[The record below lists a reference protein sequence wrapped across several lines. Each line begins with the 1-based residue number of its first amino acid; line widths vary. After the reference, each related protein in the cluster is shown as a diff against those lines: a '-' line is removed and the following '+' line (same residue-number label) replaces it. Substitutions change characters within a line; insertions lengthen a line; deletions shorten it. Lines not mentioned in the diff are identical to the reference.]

1 MKLDFNLF
9 IDGVT
14 QSGATKDDFR
24 KALDL
29 VKSGNYRS
37 TPQDRAA
44 MLNLLRFSD
53 FLSGGANG
61 KTFEPAIF
69 GFVGEPK
76 NIGAYITKDSAPDVE
91 LKYTDVVRIFGQEFA
106 EQFAFDPSVTDVT
119 NRTIEI
125 KQKLRSS
132 QTTFTQLGAKS
143 GFAQEIE
150 RIRAQ
155 AEIKEKVG
163 KDGRVSIKAS
173 LYDDDRL
180 FAWFESPEQTKYR
193 NALITQFEQK
203 MQNYLLFAYTDGK
216 LSVKA
221 FPGLA
226 KEFNLRKSAARRRQ
240 MTSLEFTGG
249 ATGGSVALRASAE
262 GDRLIREKAI
272 DVTSQI
278 QNAVEK
284 NFGRNL
290 LNFYLNGDG
299 AAVFKKTGANTKYG
313 FVNGIAEILI
323 IIKEFDPKAG
333 GKPFTFEGQVD
344 DTRMGTMT
352 SKAKMPKQR
361 ARAQSQTQQG
371 VSAAQITELARRAF
385 VQKMPKGQINGPPAP
400 VEGILTYRSG
410 RFAQSFNILTIDERA
425 NKIRYTY
432 DPIYRVHEAT
442 SRNPRTLIESAI
454 RNVVQR
460 KLGKMFGYIS
470 Q

>member
-91 LKYTDVVRIFGQEFA
+91 LKYSDVVRIFGQEFA

-143 GFAQEIE
+143 GYAQEIE

-163 KDGRVSIKAS
+163 KDGRVSI
-173 LYDDDRL
+173 
-180 FAWFESPEQTKYR
+180 
-193 NALITQFEQK
+193 
-203 MQNYLLFAYTDGK
+203 
-216 LSVKA
+216 
-221 FPGLA
+221 
-226 KEFNLRKSAARRRQ
+226 
-240 MTSLEFTGG
+240 
-249 ATGGSVALRASAE
+249 
-262 GDRLIREKAI
+262 
-272 DVTSQI
+272 
-278 QNAVEK
+278 
-284 NFGRNL
+284 
-290 LNFYLNGDG
+290 
-299 AAVFKKTGANTKYG
+299 
-313 FVNGIAEILI
+313 
-323 IIKEFDPKAG
+323 
-333 GKPFTFEGQVD
+333 
-344 DTRMGTMT
+344 
-352 SKAKMPKQR
+352 
-361 ARAQSQTQQG
+361 
-371 VSAAQITELARRAF
+371 
-385 VQKMPKGQINGPPAP
+385 
-400 VEGILTYRSG
+400 
-410 RFAQSFNILTIDERA
+410 
-425 NKIRYTY
+425 
-432 DPIYRVHEAT
+432 
-442 SRNPRTLIESAI
+442 
-454 RNVVQR
+454 
-460 KLGKMFGYIS
+460 
-470 Q
+470 